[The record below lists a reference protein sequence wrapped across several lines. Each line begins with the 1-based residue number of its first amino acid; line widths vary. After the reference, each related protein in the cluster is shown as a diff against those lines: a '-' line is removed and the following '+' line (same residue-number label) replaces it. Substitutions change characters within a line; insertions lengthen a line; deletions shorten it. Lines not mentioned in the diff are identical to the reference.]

1 MGVRLTRMST
11 SAVVL
16 FALVALS
23 LTPAADATCSGTKRN
38 GNTFCAAATCTEAEC
53 CEYAPNTCDKYNSQ
67 TVGTNVYNCQAGAQY
82 NSANAGSVLALGTT
96 VAQFQTACCFTTA
109 GTCSVH
115 ACGANYATNTAVA
128 TTAGTT
134 DAACCTENPKCSAYT
149 CPAGY
154 TATTANAN
162 NYIGAGITTTTV
174 TGASTTACCTMT
186 TGTCLAYA
194 SQVNPYSCPAG
205 YTFANAGSTV
215 AAICAS
221 TFLSTCCTAKT
232 TCASYTCPTSKRVA
246 STRCAVAGGVNTC
259 ADAECCATAYNTC
272 ANPATAALACSAG
285 TQVTTTTGGNTA
297 PCTQAEYQT
306 ACCSTYPT
314 CSTYTCP
321 GGYTANAAVA
331 TTACLLGTCGTTQC
345 CTQIAGACAFHTCG
359 VGKTANAAAASTVA
373 ATDAACCTDLP
384 LCSAF
389 TCTAGITTGKNGAT
403 YGATD
408 AACCTADTTKCYG
421 SPLTCPR
428 QPQGDY
434 YSIAGNAA
442 ATNAAL
448 SAVGQDTFNT
458 NCCVMTELCTA
469 YWYATGT
476 SSSAVA
482 LRPALVTVV
491 IGAIA
496 GLLM

>member
-16 FALVALS
+16 YALVALS

-38 GNTFCAAATCTEAEC
+38 ANTFCAAATCTQAEC
-53 CEYAPNTCDKYNSQ
+53 CEYAPNTCAKYNGQ
-67 TVGTNVYNCQAGAQY
+67 VVGTNVYTCQAGAQY

-109 GTCSVH
+109 GTCFVH
-115 ACGANYATNTAVA
+115 VCGANYATNTAVA

-134 DAACCTENPKCSAYT
+134 DPVCCTENPKCSAYT

-162 NYIGAGITTTTV
+162 NYIGAAITTTTV
-174 TGASTTACCTMT
+174 STASTTACCTMT

-194 SQVNPYSCPAG
+194 SQAVNPYSCPTG

-215 AAICAS
+215 ASICAS

-232 TCASYTCPTSKRVA
+232 TCASYTCPTSMRVT
-246 STRCAVAGGVNTC
+246 STSCAAANGVNTC

-285 TQVTTTTGGNTA
+285 TKVTTTTGGNTA

-306 ACCSTYPT
+306 ACCETYPT

-331 TTACLLGTCGTTQC
+331 TTACTLGTCGTTQC
-345 CTQIAGACAFHTCG
+345 CTAITGACAFHTCG
-359 VGKTANAAAASTVA
+359 AGKTANAAAASTVA

-389 TCTAGITTGKNGAT
+389 TCTAGITTGKNAA
-403 YGATD
+403 ATD

-421 SPLTCPR
+421 AITLACPT
-428 QPQGDY
+428 GY
-434 YSIAGNAA
+434 YSIAKNAA

-476 SSSAVA
+476 SSSAVG

>member
-109 GTCSVH
+109 GTCFVH
-115 ACGANYATNTAVA
+115 VCGANYATNTAVA

-174 TGASTTACCTMT
+174 STASTTACCTMT

-314 CSTYTCP
+314 C
-321 GGYTANAAVA
+321 
-331 TTACLLGTCGTTQC
+331 
-345 CTQIAGACAFHTCG
+345 
-359 VGKTANAAAASTVA
+359 
-373 ATDAACCTDLP
+373 
-384 LCSAF
+384 
-389 TCTAGITTGKNGAT
+389 
-403 YGATD
+403 
-408 AACCTADTTKCYG
+408 
-421 SPLTCPR
+421 
-428 QPQGDY
+428 
-434 YSIAGNAA
+434 
-442 ATNAAL
+442 
-448 SAVGQDTFNT
+448 
-458 NCCVMTELCTA
+458 
-469 YWYATGT
+469 
-476 SSSAVA
+476 
-482 LRPALVTVV
+482 
-491 IGAIA
+491 
-496 GLLM
+496 

>member
-1 MGVRLTRMST
+1 MGTQ
-11 SAVVL
+11 
-16 FALVALS
+16 
-23 LTPAADATCSGTKRN
+23 
-38 GNTFCAAATCTEAEC
+38 AEC
-53 CEYAPNTCDKYNSQ
+53 CEYAPNTC
-67 TVGTNVYNCQAGAQY
+67 AQY

-96 VAQFQTACCFTTA
+96 VAQFQAAGCYTTT
-109 GTCSVH
+109 GTC
-115 ACGANYATNTAVA
+115 AAWFNGGNTCDANYHANAAALATTGATNAI
-128 TTAGTT
+128 
-134 DAACCTENPKCSAYT
+134 CCSENPKCSAYT

-162 NYIGAGITTTTV
+162 NYIGAAITTTTV
-174 TGASTTACCTMT
+174 STASTTACCTMT

-194 SQVNPYSCPAG
+194 SQAVNPYSCPTG

-215 AAICAS
+215 ASICAS

-232 TCASYTCPTSKRVA
+232 TCASYTCPTSMRVT
-246 STRCAVAGGVNTC
+246 STSCAAANGVNTC

-285 TQVTTTTGGNTA
+285 TKVTTTTGGNTA

-306 ACCSTYPT
+306 ACCETYPT

-321 GGYTANAAVA
+321 GGYTANAA
-331 TTACLLGTCGTTQC
+331 
-345 CTQIAGACAFHTCG
+345 
-359 VGKTANAAAASTVA
+359 VA

-389 TCTAGITTGKNGAT
+389 TCTAGITTGKNAAAT
-403 YGATD
+403 Y
-408 AACCTADTTKCYG
+408 
-421 SPLTCPR
+421 
-428 QPQGDY
+428 
-434 YSIAGNAA
+434 A

-476 SSSAVA
+476 SSSAVG

>member
-1 MGVRLTRMST
+1 MRVRST
-11 SAVVL
+11 S
-16 FALVALS
+16 
-23 LTPAADATCSGTKRN
+23 
-38 GNTFCAAATCTEAEC
+38 CAAA
-53 CEYAPNTCDKYNSQ
+53 N
-67 TVGTNVYNCQAGAQY
+67 
-82 NSANAGSVLALGTT
+82 
-96 VAQFQTACCFTTA
+96 
-109 GTCSVH
+109 
-115 ACGANYATNTAVA
+115 
-128 TTAGTT
+128 
-134 DAACCTENPKCSAYT
+134 
-149 CPAGY
+149 
-154 TATTANAN
+154 
-162 NYIGAGITTTTV
+162 
-174 TGASTTACCTMT
+174 
-186 TGTCLAYA
+186 
-194 SQVNPYSCPAG
+194 
-205 YTFANAGSTV
+205 
-215 AAICAS
+215 
-221 TFLSTCCTAKT
+221 
-232 TCASYTCPTSKRVA
+232 
-246 STRCAVAGGVNTC
+246 GVNTC

-285 TQVTTTTGGNTA
+285 TKVTTTTGGNTA

-306 ACCSTYPT
+306 ACCETYPT

-345 CTQIAGACAFHTCG
+345 CTQIAGACAQHTCG

-389 TCTAGITTGKNGAT
+389 TCTAGITTGKNAAAT

-421 SPLTCPR
+421 SPLACPR
-428 QPQGDY
+428 QLQGDY

-476 SSSAVA
+476 SSSAVG